1 MAVILE
7 RGESTPLAWISL
19 LLIQQYLRPTYPG
32 QLHTIRKNTWNVIM
46 VLDLSLSTSL
56 EVVTQQ
62 VAHMVQRG
70 IPIRFGVIPMFDS
83 ETNDI
88 CELRQIDG
96 S

>member
-1 MAVILE
+1 
-7 RGESTPLAWISL
+7 
-19 LLIQQYLRPTYPG
+19 
-32 QLHTIRKNTWNVIM
+32 M

-83 ETNDI
+83 ESDDI
-88 CELRQIDG
+88 CE
-96 S
+96 SSVT

>member
-1 MAVILE
+1 
-7 RGESTPLAWISL
+7 
-19 LLIQQYLRPTYPG
+19 
-32 QLHTIRKNTWNVIM
+32 M

-62 VAHMVQRG
+62 VAAMVQRG

-88 CELRQIDG
+88 CESRIMSRQLTGSDADGQAVPVLRQDFRSG
-96 S
+96 KDVSDANGGMSDD

>member
-1 MAVILE
+1 
-7 RGESTPLAWISL
+7 
-19 LLIQQYLRPTYPG
+19 
-32 QLHTIRKNTWNVIM
+32 M

-83 ETNDI
+83 ESDDI
-88 CELRQIDG
+88 CESSVTWRLLTGSDADG
-96 S
+96 QAVPVLCQDFRSRKDVSDANGGTSDESLLC